1 MRYLQALQI
10 RLDRLPADP
19 DRDRARTAEVAPLD
33 RRVRAAVEALPEHRR
48 DDADVRQLETLLDEW
63 RISLFAQPMRTAQPA
78 SAQRVERALAGL
90 G

>member
-1 MRYLQALQI
+1 M
-10 RLDRLPADP
+10 
-19 DRDRARTAEVAPLD
+19 
-33 RRVRAAVEALPEHRR
+33 RAAVEALPEHRR

-78 SAQRVERALAGL
+78 SAQRVERALATL